1 MNPKLLR
8 NSSAKR
14 MVAPHRPIFLTFE
27 RRSQLHWVA
36 ESVSR
41 MDFARSIAWIT
52 EDPGACPVRRRAGLP
67 RPVRRALNR
76 GKMAADYR
84 NDGCSLRHRHWH
96 TTCTTCVGV
105 PYLSLAH
112 SQGRAAVQPQKRP
125 FKNDPTFAFPQ
136 PASRFGH
143 FRPIGVLRLVR
154 SRHGRQRG
162 LRATGGRVAP
172 KRESRVLGALVGLAG
187 GRRRA
192 IHDVRRRAAPR
203 HAQARFGRSA
213 RVASV
218 ALGPTHGAVK
228 TQ

>member
-1 MNPKLLR
+1 ML
-8 NSSAKR
+8 
-14 MVAPHRPIFLTFE
+14 APHRPIFLTFE

-136 PASRFGH
+136 PARRFGPFGPFGTSGVRRR
-143 FRPIGVLRLVR
+143 FRRDH
-154 SRHGRQRG
+154 SRELG

-172 KRESRVLGALVGLAG
+172 KPESRALVGRAV
-187 GRRRA
+187 GRWRA
-192 IHDVRRRAAPR
+192 IYDV
-203 HAQARFGRSA
+203 
-213 RVASV
+213 
-218 ALGPTHGAVK
+218 
-228 TQ
+228 